1 MMTSAIPFTAIAADE
16 ETELWNKFLKYDLC
30 ITDYDSLTEKEQ
42 ELCHFIYD
50 TETRAED
57 TIVCNRARAILAGY
71 DVGNRITVEQAEK
84 YKHIVNPEDFLFY
97 NGSINDYYEYEFPSL
112 LTVPDIS
119 HIDEPDICNE
129 YWLDDTKSSAIIY
142 NSNGLY
148 IQKYNNEGEIEY
160 SELID
165 TAIKEK
171 SDIEKNGLVFT
182 VLPDDSL
189 SLTEYKGA
197 DKEVKIPSEID
208 GHFVKSIDIGAFS
221 ETDIASV
228 DLPETIETIYPYAFL
243 NCSELTAVNFP
254 SGLKYIG
261 YKAFGNC
268 TSLKDV
274 IIDCPYLRTCGNVFD
289 SAKAETVFLN
299 IKEPSS
305 WLYGGFAEVKNF
317 SFGDNTEILTMDYMI
332 DFSNLGIPESVSVIK
347 ALYNMNFDE
356 VNELTIP
363 KNIKIFGAYPEP
375 KGVIVAE
382 WGKIPASVPLKDN
395 FTIKGYKGTEAEIY
409 AKELNIPFIALDD
422 LETPLSGNYSENIKW
437 TLDADGV
444 LTLSG
449 EGEIPDLTE
458 SAPWSSRRADIQ
470 TIIVEDGIT
479 SIGKDVFIGLEDLTS
494 VSLPKGIKSIS
505 DEAFYKCIN
514 LKTINFPD
522 GLERIGSDAFF
533 GCQIESLILPESLT
547 EIGERAFYNCRF
559 TSAIIPD
566 NVNSIGE
573 CAFSYCTEL
582 ENITIPDTVSN
593 IDGAFTHCKKLKE
606 VKIPSSVEKIRED
619 TFFAC
624 TQLETIIFMNP
635 DTIICDENGD
645 EIETF
650 FTSFE
655 EGVFKGVIRGYKAST
670 AEKYAIKYNTSFET
684 LISEKSGDSNGD
696 GRIDMSDAVLIMQTI
711 ANPSKYKL
719 TEQGSKNADMDGD
732 GVTNADALAIQK
744 KLLKLE

>member
-1 MMTSAIPFTAIAADE
+1 MKKAISFLISGIITTSSMPLATFAAEAQPSDVSEIDSTASDNNNELKKELTLEDVDNLSQKGYELTVKDFDNYNYHDTGEDVLSGINREYIIDEEYSLVVIDKDSDVETAPESIVLFSNKGFAADIRSSE
-16 ETELWNKFLKYDLC
+16 YQDFFATPIMYLITEMPDAEYTAYINVILDNG
-30 ITDYDSLTEKEQ
+30 SLYWCQIEKA
-42 ELCHFIYD
+42 Y
-50 TETRAED
+50 AD
-57 TIVCNRARAILAGY
+57 TIVDPSEYTDDRAKSPRGFAKKDLKLN
-71 DVGNRITVEQAEK
+71 D
-84 YKHIVNPEDFLFY
+84 DML
-97 NGSINDYYEYEFPSL
+97 GSIKAVGKEIAE
-112 LTVPDIS
+112 
-119 HIDEPDICNE
+119 
-129 YWLDDTKSSAIIY
+129 
-142 NSNGLY
+142 NSNQNELVECT
-148 IQKYNNEGEIEY
+148 KYTITSERERLFLVNDGKSYAAADFGENCKMINNENVQKLIAELVATGY
-160 SELID
+160 SETVSAVD
-165 TAIKEK
+165 
-171 SDIEKNGLVFT
+171 EKNG
-182 VLPDDSL
+182 
-189 SLTEYKGA
+189 
-197 DKEVKIPSEID
+197 I
-208 GHFVKSIDIGAFS
+208 
-221 ETDIASV
+221 
-228 DLPETIETIYPYAFL
+228 
-243 NCSELTAVNFP
+243 
-254 SGLKYIG
+254 SG
-261 YKAFGNC
+261 
-268 TSLKDV
+268 S
-274 IIDCPYLRTCGNVFD
+274 
-289 SAKAETVFLN
+289 
-299 IKEPSS
+299 
-305 WLYGGFAEVKNF
+305 
-317 SFGDNTEILTMDYMI
+317 
-332 DFSNLGIPESVSVIK
+332 
-347 ALYNMNFDE
+347 
-356 VNELTIP
+356 
-363 KNIKIFGAYPEP
+363 
-375 KGVIVAE
+375 
-382 WGKIPASVPLKDN
+382 
-395 FTIKGYKGTEAEIY
+395 
-409 AKELNIPFIALDD
+409 
-422 LETPLSGNYSENIKW
+422 YSENITW

-505 DEAFYKCIN
+505 DNAFYKCIN

-533 GCQIESLILPESLT
+533 GCQLESIALPESLT

-566 NVNSIGE
+566 NVNSLGE

-624 TQLETIIFMNP
+624 IQLETIIFMNP

-645 EIETF
+645 EIKTF

-655 EGVFKGVIRGYKAST
+655 EGVFKGVIRGYKGSK
-670 AEKYAIKYNTSFET
+670 AEEYAIKYNTSFET

-719 TEQGSKNADMDGD
+719 NEQGSKNADMDGD

>member
-1 MMTSAIPFTAIAADE
+1 MKKAISILISGIIMTSSMPLATFAAEAQPSDVSETDSAAVDNINELKKNLTLEDVDELSKKRYELTVKDFDNYNYHDTGEDVLSGINREYIIDEEYSLVVIDKDSDVETVPESIVLFSNKGFAADIRSSE
-16 ETELWNKFLKYDLC
+16 YQDFFATPIMYLITEMPDAEYTAYINVILDNG
-30 ITDYDSLTEKEQ
+30 SLYWCQIEKS
-42 ELCHFIYD
+42 Y
-50 TETRAED
+50 AD
-57 TIVCNRARAILAGY
+57 TIVDPSEYTDDLAKSPRGFAKK
-71 DVGNRITVEQAEK
+71 DLKLN
-84 YKHIVNPEDFLFY
+84 DDML
-97 NGSINDYYEYEFPSL
+97 GSIKAVGKEIAE
-112 LTVPDIS
+112 
-119 HIDEPDICNE
+119 
-129 YWLDDTKSSAIIY
+129 
-142 NSNGLY
+142 NSNQNELVECT
-148 IQKYNNEGEIEY
+148 KYTITSERERLFLVNDGKSYAVADFSEKCKMINNENVQKLIAELVATGY
-160 SELID
+160 SETVSAVD
-165 TAIKEK
+165 
-171 SDIEKNGLVFT
+171 EKNG
-182 VLPDDSL
+182 
-189 SLTEYKGA
+189 
-197 DKEVKIPSEID
+197 I
-208 GHFVKSIDIGAFS
+208 
-221 ETDIASV
+221 
-228 DLPETIETIYPYAFL
+228 
-243 NCSELTAVNFP
+243 
-254 SGLKYIG
+254 SG
-261 YKAFGNC
+261 
-268 TSLKDV
+268 S
-274 IIDCPYLRTCGNVFD
+274 
-289 SAKAETVFLN
+289 
-299 IKEPSS
+299 
-305 WLYGGFAEVKNF
+305 
-317 SFGDNTEILTMDYMI
+317 
-332 DFSNLGIPESVSVIK
+332 
-347 ALYNMNFDE
+347 
-356 VNELTIP
+356 
-363 KNIKIFGAYPEP
+363 
-375 KGVIVAE
+375 
-382 WGKIPASVPLKDN
+382 
-395 FTIKGYKGTEAEIY
+395 
-409 AKELNIPFIALDD
+409 
-422 LETPLSGNYSENIKW
+422 YSENIKW

-505 DEAFYKCIN
+505 DNAFYKCIN

-533 GCQIESLILPESLT
+533 GCQIESIALPESLT
-547 EIGERAFYNCRF
+547 EIGDRAFYNCRF

>member
-1 MMTSAIPFTAIAADE
+1 MKKAISILISGIIMTSSMPLATFAAEDQPSDVSEIDSTASDNNNELKKELTLEDVDNLSQKGYELTVKDFDNYNYHDTGEDVLSGINREYIIDEEYSLVVIDKDSDVETVPESIVLFSNKGFAADIRSSE
-16 ETELWNKFLKYDLC
+16 YQDFFATPIMYLITEMPDAEYTAYINVILDNG
-30 ITDYDSLTEKEQ
+30 SLYWCQIEKS
-42 ELCHFIYD
+42 Y
-50 TETRAED
+50 AD
-57 TIVCNRARAILAGY
+57 TIVDPSEYTDDLAKSPRGFAKK
-71 DVGNRITVEQAEK
+71 DLKLN
-84 YKHIVNPEDFLFY
+84 DDML
-97 NGSINDYYEYEFPSL
+97 GSIKAVGKE
-112 LTVPDIS
+112 IA
-119 HIDEPDICNE
+119 
-129 YWLDDTKSSAIIY
+129 K
-142 NSNGLY
+142 NSNQNELVECT
-148 IQKYNNEGEIEY
+148 KYTITSERERLFLVNDGKSYAVADFGENCKIINNENVQKLIAELVATGY
-160 SELID
+160 SETVSSVD
-165 TAIKEK
+165 
-171 SDIEKNGLVFT
+171 EKNG
-182 VLPDDSL
+182 
-189 SLTEYKGA
+189 
-197 DKEVKIPSEID
+197 I
-208 GHFVKSIDIGAFS
+208 
-221 ETDIASV
+221 
-228 DLPETIETIYPYAFL
+228 
-243 NCSELTAVNFP
+243 
-254 SGLKYIG
+254 
-261 YKAFGNC
+261 
-268 TSLKDV
+268 
-274 IIDCPYLRTCGNVFD
+274 
-289 SAKAETVFLN
+289 
-299 IKEPSS
+299 
-305 WLYGGFAEVKNF
+305 
-317 SFGDNTEILTMDYMI
+317 
-332 DFSNLGIPESVSVIK
+332 
-347 ALYNMNFDE
+347 
-356 VNELTIP
+356 
-363 KNIKIFGAYPEP
+363 
-375 KGVIVAE
+375 
-382 WGKIPASVPLKDN
+382 
-395 FTIKGYKGTEAEIY
+395 
-409 AKELNIPFIALDD
+409 
-422 LETPLSGNYSENIKW
+422 SGNYSENITW
-437 TLDADGV
+437 TLDANGV

-470 TIIVEDGIT
+470 TIIVKDGIT

-505 DEAFYKCIN
+505 DNAFYKCIN

-732 GVTNADALAIQK
+732 GVTNLDALAIQK
-744 KLLKLE
+744 KLLKLD

>member
-1 MMTSAIPFTAIAADE
+1 MKKAISILISGIMMTSSMPLATFAAEDQPSDVSEIDSTASDNNNELKKELTLEDVDNLSQKGYELTVKDFDNYNYHDTGEDVLSGINREYIIDEEYSLVVIDKDSDVETVPESIVLFSNKGFAADIRSSE
-16 ETELWNKFLKYDLC
+16 YQDFFATPIMYLITEMPDAEYTAYINVILDNG
-30 ITDYDSLTEKEQ
+30 SLYWCQIEKA
-42 ELCHFIYD
+42 Y
-50 TETRAED
+50 AD
-57 TIVCNRARAILAGY
+57 TIVDPSEYTDDLAKSPRGFAKK
-71 DVGNRITVEQAEK
+71 DLKLN
-84 YKHIVNPEDFLFY
+84 DDML
-97 NGSINDYYEYEFPSL
+97 GSIKAVGKE
-112 LTVPDIS
+112 IA
-119 HIDEPDICNE
+119 
-129 YWLDDTKSSAIIY
+129 K
-142 NSNGLY
+142 NSNQNELVECT
-148 IQKYNNEGEIEY
+148 KYTITSKRERLFLVNDGKSYAAADFGEKCKMINNENVQKLIAELVATGY
-160 SELID
+160 SETVSAVD
-165 TAIKEK
+165 
-171 SDIEKNGLVFT
+171 EKNG
-182 VLPDDSL
+182 
-189 SLTEYKGA
+189 
-197 DKEVKIPSEID
+197 I
-208 GHFVKSIDIGAFS
+208 
-221 ETDIASV
+221 
-228 DLPETIETIYPYAFL
+228 
-243 NCSELTAVNFP
+243 
-254 SGLKYIG
+254 SG
-261 YKAFGNC
+261 
-268 TSLKDV
+268 S
-274 IIDCPYLRTCGNVFD
+274 
-289 SAKAETVFLN
+289 
-299 IKEPSS
+299 
-305 WLYGGFAEVKNF
+305 
-317 SFGDNTEILTMDYMI
+317 
-332 DFSNLGIPESVSVIK
+332 
-347 ALYNMNFDE
+347 
-356 VNELTIP
+356 
-363 KNIKIFGAYPEP
+363 
-375 KGVIVAE
+375 
-382 WGKIPASVPLKDN
+382 
-395 FTIKGYKGTEAEIY
+395 
-409 AKELNIPFIALDD
+409 
-422 LETPLSGNYSENIKW
+422 YSENIKW

-505 DEAFYKCIN
+505 DNAFYKCIN

-533 GCQIESLILPESLT
+533 GCQIESIALPESLT
-547 EIGERAFYNCRF
+547 EIGDRAFYNCRF

-670 AEKYAIKYNTSFET
+670 AEKYAINYNTSFET

-732 GVTNADALAIQK
+732 GVTNLDALAIQK
-744 KLLKLE
+744 KLLKLD

>member
-1 MMTSAIPFTAIAADE
+1 MKKAISILISGIIMTSSMPLATFAAEAQPSDVSEIDSTASDNNNELKKELTLEDVDNLSQKGYELTVKDFDNYNYHDTGEDVLSGINREYIIDEEYSLVVIDKDSDVETVPESIVLFSNKGFAADIRSSE
-16 ETELWNKFLKYDLC
+16 YQDFFATPIMYLITEMPDAEYTAYINVILDNG
-30 ITDYDSLTEKEQ
+30 SLYWCQIEKS
-42 ELCHFIYD
+42 Y
-50 TETRAED
+50 AD
-57 TIVCNRARAILAGY
+57 TIVDPSEYTDDLAKSPRSFAKK
-71 DVGNRITVEQAEK
+71 DLKLN
-84 YKHIVNPEDFLFY
+84 DDML
-97 NGSINDYYEYEFPSL
+97 GSIKAVGKE
-112 LTVPDIS
+112 IA
-119 HIDEPDICNE
+119 
-129 YWLDDTKSSAIIY
+129 K
-142 NSNGLY
+142 NSNQNELVECT
-148 IQKYNNEGEIEY
+148 KYTITSERERLFLVNDGKSYAAADFGENCKIINNENVQKLIAELVATGY
-160 SELID
+160 SETVSAVD
-165 TAIKEK
+165 
-171 SDIEKNGLVFT
+171 EKNG
-182 VLPDDSL
+182 
-189 SLTEYKGA
+189 
-197 DKEVKIPSEID
+197 I
-208 GHFVKSIDIGAFS
+208 
-221 ETDIASV
+221 
-228 DLPETIETIYPYAFL
+228 
-243 NCSELTAVNFP
+243 
-254 SGLKYIG
+254 SG
-261 YKAFGNC
+261 
-268 TSLKDV
+268 S
-274 IIDCPYLRTCGNVFD
+274 
-289 SAKAETVFLN
+289 
-299 IKEPSS
+299 
-305 WLYGGFAEVKNF
+305 
-317 SFGDNTEILTMDYMI
+317 
-332 DFSNLGIPESVSVIK
+332 
-347 ALYNMNFDE
+347 
-356 VNELTIP
+356 
-363 KNIKIFGAYPEP
+363 
-375 KGVIVAE
+375 
-382 WGKIPASVPLKDN
+382 
-395 FTIKGYKGTEAEIY
+395 
-409 AKELNIPFIALDD
+409 
-422 LETPLSGNYSENIKW
+422 YSENITW

-505 DEAFYKCIN
+505 DNAFYKCIN

-533 GCQIESLILPESLT
+533 GCQIESIALPESLT
-547 EIGERAFYNCRF
+547 EIGDRAFYNCRF

>member
-1 MMTSAIPFTAIAADE
+1 MKKAISFLISGIITTSSMPLATFAAEAQPSDVSEIDSTASDNNNELKKELTLEDVDNLSQKGYELTVKDFDNYNYHDTGEDVLSGINREYIIDEEYSLVVIDKDSDVETVPESIVLFSNKGFAADIRSSE
-16 ETELWNKFLKYDLC
+16 YQDFFATPIMYLITEMPDAEYTAYINVILDNG
-30 ITDYDSLTEKEQ
+30 SLYWCQIEKS
-42 ELCHFIYD
+42 Y
-50 TETRAED
+50 AD
-57 TIVCNRARAILAGY
+57 TIVDPSEYTDDLAKSPRGFAKK
-71 DVGNRITVEQAEK
+71 DLKLN
-84 YKHIVNPEDFLFY
+84 DDML
-97 NGSINDYYEYEFPSL
+97 GSIKAVGKEIAE
-112 LTVPDIS
+112 
-119 HIDEPDICNE
+119 
-129 YWLDDTKSSAIIY
+129 
-142 NSNGLY
+142 NSNQNELVECT
-148 IQKYNNEGEIEY
+148 KYTITSKRERLFLVNDGKSYAAADFGENCKMINNENVQKLIAELVATGY
-160 SELID
+160 SETVSAVD
-165 TAIKEK
+165 
-171 SDIEKNGLVFT
+171 EKNG
-182 VLPDDSL
+182 
-189 SLTEYKGA
+189 
-197 DKEVKIPSEID
+197 I
-208 GHFVKSIDIGAFS
+208 
-221 ETDIASV
+221 
-228 DLPETIETIYPYAFL
+228 
-243 NCSELTAVNFP
+243 
-254 SGLKYIG
+254 SG
-261 YKAFGNC
+261 
-268 TSLKDV
+268 S
-274 IIDCPYLRTCGNVFD
+274 
-289 SAKAETVFLN
+289 
-299 IKEPSS
+299 
-305 WLYGGFAEVKNF
+305 
-317 SFGDNTEILTMDYMI
+317 
-332 DFSNLGIPESVSVIK
+332 
-347 ALYNMNFDE
+347 
-356 VNELTIP
+356 
-363 KNIKIFGAYPEP
+363 
-375 KGVIVAE
+375 
-382 WGKIPASVPLKDN
+382 
-395 FTIKGYKGTEAEIY
+395 
-409 AKELNIPFIALDD
+409 
-422 LETPLSGNYSENIKW
+422 YSENIKW

-505 DEAFYKCIN
+505 DNAFYKCIN

-566 NVNSIGE
+566 NVNSLGE

-606 VKIPSSVEKIRED
+606 VKIPSSVEKIRKD

>member
-1 MMTSAIPFTAIAADE
+1 MKKAISILISGIIMTSSMPLATFAAEAQPSDVSEIDSTASDNNNKLKKELTLEDVDNLSQKGYELTVKDFDNYNYHDTGEDVLSGINREYIIDEEYSLVVIDKDSDVETVPESIVLFSNKGFAADIRSSE
-16 ETELWNKFLKYDLC
+16 YQDFFATPIMYLITEMPDAEYTAYINVILDNG
-30 ITDYDSLTEKEQ
+30 SLYWCQIEKS
-42 ELCHFIYD
+42 Y
-50 TETRAED
+50 AD
-57 TIVCNRARAILAGY
+57 TIVDPSEYTDDLAKSPRGFAKK
-71 DVGNRITVEQAEK
+71 DLKLN
-84 YKHIVNPEDFLFY
+84 DDML
-97 NGSINDYYEYEFPSL
+97 GSIKAVGKE
-112 LTVPDIS
+112 IA
-119 HIDEPDICNE
+119 
-129 YWLDDTKSSAIIY
+129 K
-142 NSNGLY
+142 NSNQNELVECT
-148 IQKYNNEGEIEY
+148 KYTITSERERLFLVNDGKSYAVADFGENCKIINNENVQKLIAELVATGY
-160 SELID
+160 SETVSAVD
-165 TAIKEK
+165 
-171 SDIEKNGLVFT
+171 EKNG
-182 VLPDDSL
+182 
-189 SLTEYKGA
+189 
-197 DKEVKIPSEID
+197 I
-208 GHFVKSIDIGAFS
+208 
-221 ETDIASV
+221 
-228 DLPETIETIYPYAFL
+228 
-243 NCSELTAVNFP
+243 
-254 SGLKYIG
+254 SG
-261 YKAFGNC
+261 
-268 TSLKDV
+268 S
-274 IIDCPYLRTCGNVFD
+274 
-289 SAKAETVFLN
+289 
-299 IKEPSS
+299 
-305 WLYGGFAEVKNF
+305 
-317 SFGDNTEILTMDYMI
+317 
-332 DFSNLGIPESVSVIK
+332 
-347 ALYNMNFDE
+347 
-356 VNELTIP
+356 
-363 KNIKIFGAYPEP
+363 
-375 KGVIVAE
+375 
-382 WGKIPASVPLKDN
+382 
-395 FTIKGYKGTEAEIY
+395 
-409 AKELNIPFIALDD
+409 
-422 LETPLSGNYSENIKW
+422 YSENIKW

-505 DEAFYKCIN
+505 DNAFYKCIN

-719 TEQGSKNADMDGD
+719 TDQGSKNADMDGD
-732 GVTNADALAIQK
+732 GVTNLDALAIQK

>member
-1 MMTSAIPFTAIAADE
+1 MKKAISILISGIITTSSMPLATFAAEAQPSDVSETDSAAVDNINELKKNLTLEDVDELSKKRYELTVKDFDNYNYHDTGEDVLSGINREYIIDEEYSLVVIDKDSDVETVPESIVLFSNKGFAADIRSSE
-16 ETELWNKFLKYDLC
+16 YQDFFATPIMYLITEMPDAEYTAYINVILDNG
-30 ITDYDSLTEKEQ
+30 SLYWCQIEKS
-42 ELCHFIYD
+42 Y
-50 TETRAED
+50 AD
-57 TIVCNRARAILAGY
+57 TIVDPSEYTDDLAKSPRGFAKK
-71 DVGNRITVEQAEK
+71 DLKLN
-84 YKHIVNPEDFLFY
+84 DDML
-97 NGSINDYYEYEFPSL
+97 GSIKAVGKE
-112 LTVPDIS
+112 TA
-119 HIDEPDICNE
+119 
-129 YWLDDTKSSAIIY
+129 K
-142 NSNGLY
+142 NSNQNELVECT
-148 IQKYNNEGEIEY
+148 KYTITSERERLFLVNDGKSYAVADFGENCKMINNENVQKLIAELVATGY
-160 SELID
+160 SETVSAVD
-165 TAIKEK
+165 
-171 SDIEKNGLVFT
+171 EKNG
-182 VLPDDSL
+182 
-189 SLTEYKGA
+189 
-197 DKEVKIPSEID
+197 I
-208 GHFVKSIDIGAFS
+208 
-221 ETDIASV
+221 
-228 DLPETIETIYPYAFL
+228 
-243 NCSELTAVNFP
+243 
-254 SGLKYIG
+254 SG
-261 YKAFGNC
+261 
-268 TSLKDV
+268 S
-274 IIDCPYLRTCGNVFD
+274 
-289 SAKAETVFLN
+289 
-299 IKEPSS
+299 
-305 WLYGGFAEVKNF
+305 
-317 SFGDNTEILTMDYMI
+317 
-332 DFSNLGIPESVSVIK
+332 
-347 ALYNMNFDE
+347 
-356 VNELTIP
+356 
-363 KNIKIFGAYPEP
+363 
-375 KGVIVAE
+375 
-382 WGKIPASVPLKDN
+382 
-395 FTIKGYKGTEAEIY
+395 
-409 AKELNIPFIALDD
+409 
-422 LETPLSGNYSENIKW
+422 YSENIKW

-533 GCQIESLILPESLT
+533 GCQIESIALPESLT

-732 GVTNADALAIQK
+732 GVTNLDALAIQK

>member
-1 MMTSAIPFTAIAADE
+1 MTSSMPLTTFAAEAQPSDVSETDSAAVDNINELKKNLTLEDVDNLSQKGYELTVKDFDNYNYHDTGEDVLSGINREYIIDEEYSLVVIDKDSDVETVPESIVLFSNKGFAADIRSSE
-16 ETELWNKFLKYDLC
+16 YQDFFATPIMYLITEMPDAEYTAYINVILDNG
-30 ITDYDSLTEKEQ
+30 SLYWCQIEKS
-42 ELCHFIYD
+42 Y
-50 TETRAED
+50 AD
-57 TIVCNRARAILAGY
+57 TIVNPSEYTDDLAKSPRGFAKK
-71 DVGNRITVEQAEK
+71 DLKLN
-84 YKHIVNPEDFLFY
+84 DDML
-97 NGSINDYYEYEFPSL
+97 GSIKAVGKETAE
-112 LTVPDIS
+112 
-119 HIDEPDICNE
+119 
-129 YWLDDTKSSAIIY
+129 
-142 NSNGLY
+142 NSNQNELVECT
-148 IQKYNNEGEIEY
+148 KYTITSERERLFLVNDGKSYAVADFGEKCKMINNENVQKLIAELVATGY
-160 SELID
+160 SETVSAVD
-165 TAIKEK
+165 
-171 SDIEKNGLVFT
+171 EKNG
-182 VLPDDSL
+182 
-189 SLTEYKGA
+189 
-197 DKEVKIPSEID
+197 I
-208 GHFVKSIDIGAFS
+208 
-221 ETDIASV
+221 
-228 DLPETIETIYPYAFL
+228 
-243 NCSELTAVNFP
+243 
-254 SGLKYIG
+254 
-261 YKAFGNC
+261 
-268 TSLKDV
+268 
-274 IIDCPYLRTCGNVFD
+274 
-289 SAKAETVFLN
+289 
-299 IKEPSS
+299 
-305 WLYGGFAEVKNF
+305 
-317 SFGDNTEILTMDYMI
+317 
-332 DFSNLGIPESVSVIK
+332 
-347 ALYNMNFDE
+347 
-356 VNELTIP
+356 
-363 KNIKIFGAYPEP
+363 
-375 KGVIVAE
+375 
-382 WGKIPASVPLKDN
+382 
-395 FTIKGYKGTEAEIY
+395 
-409 AKELNIPFIALDD
+409 
-422 LETPLSGNYSENIKW
+422 SGNYSENITW
-437 TLDADGV
+437 TLDEDGV

-505 DEAFYKCIN
+505 DNAFYKCIN

-533 GCQIESLILPESLT
+533 GCQIESIALPESLT

-670 AEKYAIKYNTSFET
+670 AEEYAIKYNTSFET

-732 GVTNADALAIQK
+732 GVTNLDALAIQK